1 MKAISPMTN
10 TMGKAK
16 LYIKMAIPLKAP
28 SKKDLFMVQKSK
40 TNLDICLKIWVYN
53 KYILKSI

>member
-40 TNLDICLKIWVYN
+40 TNLDICLKI
-53 KYILKSI
+53 